1 MGQFKEILGSDG
13 KAILGNILTGQ
24 ILGPGG
30 VNILGRF
37 KELLGP
43 DGKAL
48 LGQWGQILGNDG
60 KSILGKMGELLG
72 PDGKPL
78 KPLRGAD
85 GELLFPDKPTQEAP
99 IAPRQENKP
108 QKMIIDQP
116 EPVSELPQPKPKIEL
131 PRILKP
137 KK

>member
-1 MGQFKEILGSDG
+1 M
-13 KAILGNILTGQ
+13 GNILTGQ

-48 LGQWGQILGNDG
+48 LGQWGQIIGNDG
-60 KSILGKMGELLG
+60 KSILGKLGELLG

-85 GELLFPDKPTQEAP
+85 GELLFPEKPTEEGPIVSRKESPSEKMNIKDQEK
-99 IAPRQENKP
+99 IENL
-108 QKMIIDQP
+108 P
-116 EPVSELPQPKPKIEL
+116 EQKPKTKL
-131 PRILKP
+131 LRIQDNSNTI
-137 KK
+137 

>member
-1 MGQFKEILGSDG
+1 M
-13 KAILGNILTGQ
+13 
-24 ILGPGG
+24 GPGG

-48 LGQWGQILGNDG
+48 LGQWGQIIGNDG
-60 KSILGKMGELLG
+60 KSILGKLGELLG

-85 GELLFPDKPTQEAP
+85 GELLFPEKPIEETP
-99 IAPRQENKP
+99 IVSRKESSSEKLN
-108 QKMIIDQP
+108 IEDQVTIEKLP
-116 EPVSELPQPKPKIEL
+116 EQKPKTEL
-131 PRILKP
+131 HRIQNDSKSIRQ
-137 KK
+137 